1 MKEIFCTTTARTND
15 EYREVI
21 KKRMRTMVL
30 LIVIGFITALVG
42 FGAESYLKLS
52 INEHMLG
59 VYTGVGTGLFVGG
72 IILWIKNKL
81 LLDNEDKLKESRLSN
96 TDERI
101 QEISNRALRTA
112 TYVIIIVLYAIA
124 LIGGL
129 FNQILFEAFMFVIFT
144 FIIAYAIAYKYYNSK
159 M

>member
-1 MKEIFCTTTARTND
+1 MKEIFCTTTAKTND

-30 LIVIGFITALVG
+30 LIIIGFITALVG

-81 LLDNEDKLKESRLSN
+81 LLGNEDKLKESRLSN

-101 QEISNRALRTA
+101 QEIGNRALRTA
-112 TYVIIIVLYAIA
+112 TYVIIIVIYAIA

-129 FNQILFEAFMFVIFT
+129 FNQILFQAFMFVIFT
-144 FIIAYAIAYKYYNSK
+144 FIIAYAIAYKYYNGK

>member
-30 LIVIGFITALVG
+30 LTIIGFITALIG
-42 FGAESYLKLS
+42 FGAESYLKPS

-81 LLDNEDKLKESRLSN
+81 LLGNEDKLKESRLSN

-129 FNQILFEAFMFVIFT
+129 FNQILFQAFMFVIFT
-144 FIIAYAIAYKYYNSK
+144 FIIAYAIAYKYYNGK